1 MMILL
6 TRLLAIGALIFL
18 LVLLFRRRPAS
29 SAGERRL
36 LKETC
41 PSCGSRVRLPAG
53 DPGHCPS
60 CGTPLARSPE
70 GTLRIRVN

>member
-6 TRLLAIGALIFL
+6 ARLLAVGAVVFL
-18 LVLLFRRRPAS
+18 LLLFFRRRPAS
-29 SAGERRL
+29 SAGERL
-36 LKETC
+36 PKETC
-41 PSCGSRVRLPAG
+41 PSCGSRVRLSAG
-53 DPGHCPS
+53 DPGACPS